1 MYLLIN
7 CVLVNILKS
16 FRFEPVMNYH
26 LSRRYFLKA
35 STAIA
40 LNQMLMGC
48 SNAETMLQV
57 LFLENSI
64 PPQLI
69 RDFRKAI
76 NNKKKVNFKPQTQI
90 PQIFDSL
97 LNLQQSKKSDQKTKN
112 IISKIFSKSVIY
124 PALTSLGDVWLGS
137 AIKQNLIKPLSVNNL
152 KNWHELPPLW
162 QKLGQRDR
170 QGNVTTEGKIYGA
183 PYRWGSIVIAYRSD
197 KLEQLNLTD
206 WGDLWHPELRD
217 RISLLDSPR
226 EVIGL
231 TLKKLGK
238 SYNISDLDADPK
250 FKAKLEEELLALH
263 QQAKLYSSDHYLEP
277 LILGD
282 TWAAVG
288 WSTDILPILKRYG
301 GIKFI
306 IPASGVSLWADLWVK
321 PKEDLGSLVVDKE
334 DKPTAIEEWI
344 DYCWES
350 QGAKQISL
358 FTNGISP
365 ILSTLPSAEIPAD
378 LQENVFLNSA
388 ILKSDKSEFL
398 LPLNPKTAQQYR
410 DLWLKIRSS

>member
-76 NNKKKVNFKPQTQI
+76 NNQKKVNFKPQTQI

-152 KNWHELPPLW
+152 KNWQELPPLW

-206 WGDLWHPELRD
+206 WGDFWHPELRD

-263 QQAKLYSSDHYLEP
+263 QQA
-277 LILGD
+277 
-282 TWAAVG
+282 
-288 WSTDILPILKRYG
+288 KRYG